1 MQTYHNPLP
10 QRADDPWIVRDGD
23 SYLYCYSIDGGVAVT
38 RSDSLIG
45 IKRERGAVC
54 YRAPKGEMYSEE
66 YWAPELHKIAGRWYI
81 YVAADDGNNDN
92 HRMYCLGAK
101 TDDPTGEYEMLGKI
115 TDDTDKWAIDGTI
128 LPLNGENYF
137 IWSGWEGDVNVAQKL
152 YIAHM
157 KDAVTID
164 SPRVLI
170 SEPEYEWEK
179 RCCTGGLPTI
189 NEGPAVLARD
199 GKVYLVY
206 SASGSWSDEY
216 CLGMLELV
224 GKDPMN
230 PDSWKKHDGPVFE
243 KNEYCYGPGH
253 CSFTTSPDGTEDWMA
268 YHGNPVSGSGWGGRR
283 LYIQR
288 IYWEN
293 DTPVFGAP
301 TAPDQELFPPLGR
314 F

>member
-1 MQTYHNPLP
+1 MQTYKNPLP
-10 QRADDPWIVRDGD
+10 QRADDPWVVRDGD

-38 RSDSLIG
+38 RSETLIG
-45 IKRERGAVC
+45 IKREKDAVC

-101 TDDPTGEYEMLGKI
+101 TDDPTGEYEMIGKI
-115 TDDTDKWAIDGTI
+115 SDDTDKWAIDGTV
-128 LPLNGENYF
+128 LSYHGENYF
-137 IWSGWEGDVNVAQKL
+137 IWSGWQGDENVAQKL

-157 KDAVTID
+157 KDAATLD
-164 SPRVLI
+164 SPRALL

-179 RCCTGGLPTI
+179 RCCVDGLPTI

-199 GKVYLVY
+199 GKVFVVY

-224 GKDPMN
+224 GNDPMN
-230 PDSWKKHDGPVFE
+230 PDCWKKHDGPVFQ

-253 CSFTTSPDGTEDWMA
+253 CSFTTSPDGSEDWMA

-293 DTPVFGAP
+293 GYPVFGAP
-301 TAPDQELFPPLGR
+301 TAPDEELFFPL
-314 F
+314 

>member
-1 MQTYHNPLP
+1 MQTYRNPLP
-10 QRADDPWIVRDGD
+10 QRADDPWVVRDGD

-66 YWAPELHKIAGRWYI
+66 YWAPELHKVDGRWYI

-101 TDDPTGEYEMLGKI
+101 TDDPTGEYELIGKI

-128 LPLNGENYF
+128 LTLGGENYF

-157 KDAVTID
+157 KDAATID

-179 RCCTGGLPTI
+179 RCCVDGLPTI

-199 GKVYLVY
+199 GKVFLVY

-293 DTPVFGAP
+293 GTPVFGAP
-301 TAPDQELFPPLGR
+301 TASDEELFFPLGR
-314 F
+314 A